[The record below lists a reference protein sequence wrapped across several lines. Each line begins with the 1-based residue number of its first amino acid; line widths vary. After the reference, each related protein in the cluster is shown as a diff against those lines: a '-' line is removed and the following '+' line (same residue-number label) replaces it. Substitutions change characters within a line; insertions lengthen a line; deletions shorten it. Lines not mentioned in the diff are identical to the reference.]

1 MKRVLIFLFVLSS
14 TCFYAQ
20 ESNEIITESSVTFK
34 IKNLGLN
41 VDGSFLEVE
50 IDAIIDKDN
59 LERSFINAK
68 IMVNSVQ
75 TGMEGRDS
83 HILKEDFFDESNYKT
98 ISFKSSKIE
107 RVLNNT
113 FQVDAN
119 LTIKDITKKIS
130 IPIFINTEN
139 DEVRISSEFEIN
151 RIDYGVGGRSFMLGK
166 TVKIN
171 VNHSFLNRS

>member
-1 MKRVLIFLFVLSS
+1 MKRVLIFLFILSS

-20 ESNEIITESSVTFK
+20 ESNKIIAETSVSFK

-50 IDAIIDKDN
+50 IDAHINENDLVSSYINSEII
-59 LERSFINAK
+59 
-68 IMVNSVQ
+68 VNSVQ
-75 TGMEGRDS
+75 TGMEGRDN
-83 HILKEDFFDESNYKT
+83 HILKEDFFDEANYKI

-107 RVLNNT
+107 RVSNNT

-130 IPIFINTEN
+130 IPVSLIIKN
-139 DEVRISSEFEIN
+139 DEVRITSEFEIN
-151 RIDYGVGGRSFMLGK
+151 RIDYGVGGRSLILGK

-171 VNHSFLNRS
+171 VKHSYSK